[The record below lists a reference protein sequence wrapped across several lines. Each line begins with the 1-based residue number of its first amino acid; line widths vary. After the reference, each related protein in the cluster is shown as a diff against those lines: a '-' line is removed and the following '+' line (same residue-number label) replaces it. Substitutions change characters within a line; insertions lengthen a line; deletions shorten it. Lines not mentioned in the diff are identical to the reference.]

1 MRIPRWQR
9 HFFLLNGFILTGLG
23 IAGAVLPL
31 LPATP
36 FFLLAAYC
44 FARSS
49 QRWHDW
55 LLAHPTFGPYILAF
69 RDKRGLTVAQ
79 KRRIALTLTLTL
91 LVSFWLVPRWYAR
104 LLIGTIWLF
113 WMVVL
118 YRLRTASE
126 IAAGETA
133 D

>member
-69 RDKRGLTVAQ
+69 RDKRGLTVTQ

-91 LVSFWLVPRWYAR
+91 LFSFWLVPRWYAR
-104 LLIGTIWLF
+104 LLIGMIWLF